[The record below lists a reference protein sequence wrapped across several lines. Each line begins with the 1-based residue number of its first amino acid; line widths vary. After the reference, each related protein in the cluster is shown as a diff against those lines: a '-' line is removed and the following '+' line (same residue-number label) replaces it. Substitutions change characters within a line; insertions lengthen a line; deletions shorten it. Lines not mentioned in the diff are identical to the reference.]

1 METSVKITLI
11 IVAAVI
17 LVPLIIY
24 GVINSNQGNTITTQG
39 SAQIK
44 AMPDIV
50 KVYFSVT
57 SEGKTAL
64 EAKDKN
70 AEIVDEA
77 ITNLVKE
84 GFDRDEIVTENYN
97 VYPQYSYEYNR
108 QEITGYRATHSLR
121 VEFSTSKID
130 KIGEAIDAGVNAGA
144 GISYI
149 NFELSLEKQNE
160 YKAQALSQASQ
171 DARNKAEAMA
181 SGIGKKIVGIKSIS
195 DSSFNYYPWRVYGME
210 DAIGT
215 ASEAKLASTQ
225 IQPGN
230 QDINAQVSVV
240 FKYR

>member
-1 METSVKITLI
+1 MDNSVKITLI

-24 GVINSNQGNTITTQG
+24 GLINSSSGNTITTQG

-50 KVYFSVT
+50 KVYFNVDT
-57 SEGKTAL
+57 QGKTAL

-70 AEIVDEA
+70 AEIVDLA

-84 GFDRDEIVTENYN
+84 GFERAEIVTENYN
-97 VYPQYSYEYNR
+97 VYPEYSYNYNR

-121 VEFSTSKID
+121 VEFSTAKVD

-149 NFELSLEKQNE
+149 NFELSLEKENE

-171 DARNKAEAMA
+171 DARNKATAMV
-181 SGIGKKIVGIKSIS
+181 SGLGKKISGIKSIS
-195 DSSFNYYPWRVYGME
+195 DSSFNYSPWRVYGME
-210 DAIGT
+210 DSVGT
-215 ASEAKLASTQ
+215 ASEAKQASTS

-230 QDINAQVSVV
+230 QDIQAQVSVV
-240 FKYR
+240 FKIR

>member
-1 METSVKITLI
+1 MDNSIKITLI

-24 GVINSNQGNTITTQG
+24 GLISYSQGNIITTQG
-39 SAQIK
+39 QAQIK

-50 KVYFSVT
+50 KVYFSVDT
-57 SEGKTAL
+57 QGETAL

-77 ITNLVKE
+77 ITNLVKQ
-84 GFDRDEIVTENYN
+84 GFNRDEIVTENYN
-97 VYPQYSYEYNR
+97 VYPEYSYNYNR

-121 VEFSTSKID
+121 VEFSTAKVD
-130 KIGEAIDAGVNAGA
+130 KIGDAIDAGVNAGA

-149 NFELSLEKQNE
+149 NFELSLEKENE
-160 YKAQALSQASQ
+160 YKVQALAQASE
-171 DARNKAEAMA
+171 DARNKATAMV
-181 SGIGKKIVGIKSIS
+181 SGLGKKITGIKAIS
-195 DSSFNYYPWRVYGME
+195 ESNFNYYPWRVYGVE
-210 DAIGT
+210 DSIGT
-215 ASEAKLASTQ
+215 AAEAKLASTS

-230 QDINAQVSVV
+230 QDISAQVTVV